1 MSAYKTMQ
9 TQMRDIGILKIAM
22 ERCKPE
28 WAGKIEVAEPG
39 KPVNIHGDTSVQGEL
54 VIKKGKIGTYGD
66 IGVVRE
72 KNGTLSVKVS
82 DVDTG
87 SYFHDAAKRA
97 KEGKLYDQGFM
108 DKLSQMY
115 GLVEGVV
122 EANKVGWS
130 PVNGE
135 VVALGQN
142 QTAAGMTGKC
152 SGIRVKISRELAMQL
167 AAV

>member
-1 MSAYKTMQ
+1 MLA
-9 TQMRDIGILKIAM
+9 A
-22 ERCKPE
+22 
-28 WAGKIEVAEPG
+28 
-39 KPVNIHGDTSVQGEL
+39 GDTFKL
-54 VIKKGKIGTYGD
+54 FNAATYVGSFATITPSPGPGLIWD
-66 IGVVRE
+66 ASQLAV
-72 KNGTLSVKVS
+72 NGTLSVKVS